1 MIRTYPI
8 CTAHPHHH
16 GESLKSIVTRIERD
30 LSAQPRPAR
39 RVAIPAPNRLARRT
53 F

>member
-8 CTAHPHHH
+8 CTAHPHQH
-16 GESLKSIVTRIERD
+16 GESLKSIVTRIERE
-30 LSAQPRPAR
+30 LSTEPTPAR
-39 RVAIPAPNRLARRT
+39 HVAIPAPIRLTHRT